1 MNVLVVQVKN
11 IKIAVAEDSYSVNFN
26 DILEGKSPS
35 EVVNI

>member
-11 IKIAVAEDSYSVNFN
+11 TKIVVAEGNYSVNFN
-26 DILEGKSPS
+26 DILEGKSQS